1 MDILFSVALGSVNLG
16 VTASILKNGNK
27 MFGLVRFIQVTF
39 VRALIFWICFTE
51 KVGGNIV
58 LAFFSYENYGLF
70 FLVKA
75 LLGAQELFK
84 NFSVVNFG
92 RFKCLGR

>member
-1 MDILFSVALGSVNLG
+1 M
-16 VTASILKNGNK
+16 
-27 MFGLVRFIQVTF
+27 
-39 VRALIFWICFTE
+39 
-51 KVGGNIV
+51 
-58 LAFFSYENYGLF
+58 LAFFSYENYGMF

-75 LLGAQELFK
+75 LLGALELSK